1 VAGGLFNAL
10 SFAGP
15 GFLFKQLDSNGY
27 GAEMERH
34 NKPMEEFTRER
45 EKFLE
50 DETTR
55 KDKIAQLRYEPAEAN
70 QDMKSTNQS
79 LELVRRIN
87 ALTNM
92 KPKSSPRLSNHYKP
106 SAEMEGYMTV
116 FGVLAGGL
124 VGGATYFLL

>member
-1 VAGGLFNAL
+1 VYVVAWGLFNAL
-10 SFAGP
+10 SFAGA

-34 NKPMEEFTRER
+34 NKAMEEFTRER

-55 KDKIAQLRYEPAEAN
+55 KGKIAQLIYELAEAN

-106 SAEMEGYMTV
+106 SAEMEG
-116 FGVLAGGL
+116 
-124 VGGATYFLL
+124 